1 MVRFSMPDALKR
13 SAAAWPIA
21 VTAVVL
27 TATRGRVSLD
37 LPTDSTVNTAG
48 VSGSGGEGANTSGP
62 ACGGHRCAATQ
73 ICCILDGTCID
84 PTIAATSCT
93 KLTVLPRG
101 ALPGREPVARMPTVR
116 RLSSASPLWAVSALG
131 LVSSKTTAA
140 RARADHGTG
149 AMVSANIGFRLVRMP
164 RGGL

>member
-1 MVRFSMPDALKR
+1 MPDALKR
-13 SAAAWPIA
+13 LAAAWLIA

-101 ALPGREPVARMPTVR
+101 ALPGTRTCGSNADCAATEFCEPSMGC
-116 RLSSASPLWAVSALG
+116 LG
-131 LVSSKTTAA
+131 P
-140 RARADHGTG
+140 GTG
-149 AMVSANIGFRLVRMP
+149 VEQNNCGTSTGGPWYGCDGVS
-164 RGGL
+164 